1 MINVKLVCV
10 GNLKESFWKDAVG
23 EYSKRLS
30 KFCKLKIVE
39 LTEKN
44 KFSDIERIK
53 EEEGKEI
60 LANLEG
66 KPFLLDIGGKL
77 LSSEDFAKE
86 IETSALSNSTLTFVI
101 GGSYGVSKAVKDAIK
116 DKISFGKITYPHNL
130 ARVILVEQ
138 IYRAFMINSG
148 SSYHK

>member
-77 LSSEDFAKE
+77 LSSEDFATKFL
-86 IETSALSNSTLTFVI
+86 IFLQIAALF
-101 GGSYGVSKAVKDAIK
+101 
-116 DKISFGKITYPHNL
+116 
-130 ARVILVEQ
+130 
-138 IYRAFMINSG
+138 
-148 SSYHK
+148 